1 MSWAVESADIEE
13 GQGKSGNQILIR
25 PGLSQTAYITIK
37 MAFSSAKY
45 DSSNQYRVESLDWVQ
60 GLKFLHFSL

>member
-25 PGLSQTAYITIK
+25 PELSQTAYVTVK
-37 MAFSSAKY
+37 MAFSSAQH
-45 DSSNQYRVESLDWVQ
+45 D
-60 GLKFLHFSL
+60 